1 MCIQTAAPQQLRL
14 RMKCVRPVARTGIRP
29 AERTAD
35 SPDADL
41 IIIEFLSEKA

>member
-1 MCIQTAAPQQLRL
+1 MCIQTAALRRLRL

-29 AERTAD
+29 TERTAD

-41 IIIEFLSEKA
+41 IITGFLSEKA